1 MEFRVQDDPATN
13 AGYGSNLTLNGT
25 VECDASY
32 MDDTCFGAVGAVSGI
47 LNPIEAAHRLAQN
60 RKKPLALGRV
70 PPMLLVG
77 QGAWQWAK
85 SQGLRTVAPEK
96 LISPEAFATY
106 MNHMQRLAECRQDT
120 VGAIC
125 VDAQGNVAAGVSS
138 GGISLKLPGRVGEV
152 R

>member
-1 MEFRVQDDPATN
+1 MTLE
-13 AGYGSNLTLNGT
+13 GS

-32 MDDTCFGAVGAVSGI
+32 MDDTCYGSVGAVSGI
-47 LNPIEAAHRLAQN
+47 RNPIKAAHRLAQN
-60 RKKPLALGRV
+60 RKKPMALGRV

-77 QGAWQWAK
+77 EGARRWAV
-85 SQGLRTVAPEK
+85 SEGLETVPPEK

-106 MNHMQRLAECRQDT
+106 VNHMQLLDECRQDT

-152 R
+152 RNTVYSLCGNSVE